1 MEIKQKF
8 DNTYIENRMSNNDSK
23 IIELILKC
31 DIEFGKISSQM
42 ILKNVLVVTIGFFTD
57 LFTQDNTTLIVAIV
71 LGMMLYIFIDIF
83 QKTSIIRNYCTD
95 TILKLGVD
103 ENHLEKLKN
112 DPKLIEHGQT
122 LLKLIISEIKLRK
135 LKQ

>member
-1 MEIKQKF
+1 
-8 DNTYIENRMSNNDSK
+8 
-23 IIELILKC
+23 
-31 DIEFGKISSQM
+31 
-42 ILKNVLVVTIGFFTD
+42 
-57 LFTQDNTTLIVAIV
+57 
-71 LGMMLYIFIDIF
+71 MLYIFIDIF

-103 ENHLEKLKN
+103 ENYLEQLKN